1 MMTWR
6 PWHCSDCFCFKQQ
19 EVSIIF
25 SLRHRRKDCTGEV
38 KDFSSWVVD
47 VGIHYRD
54 TYFQVSEDI
63 WRKQQLFVRRA
74 RVIEQ
79 KAHIEQRASLSNGS
93 EISDRTRANH
103 PHHQMLMTEGRRAS
117 QKLTKRRGKIIIWL
131 PPTSTRTILSSGSHL
146 KIPQA
151 TRDRQIANYNS
162 ERRRNRGNERARS
175 YLRLSL
181 TSDSD
186 RANQWSISSVQVR
199 STLMLHRAHC
209 SNALD

>member
-1 MMTWR
+1 MRWR
-6 PWHCSDCFCFKQQ
+6 
-19 EVSIIF
+19 
-25 SLRHRRKDCTGEV
+25 T
-38 KDFSSWVVD
+38 FSSWVVD

-103 PHHQMLMTEGRRAS
+103 PHHQMLMTEDRRAS
-117 QKLTKRRGKIIIWL
+117 QKLTKGRKKIIIWL

-146 KIPQA
+146 K
-151 TRDRQIANYNS
+151 NS
-162 ERRRNRGNERARS
+162 TGNERETDKSLITIPNEDEIEATTVPGVICVFHWPVIAIGPIS
-175 YLRLSL
+175 EVFRLSRWEVL
-181 TSDSD
+181 LCYIV
-186 RANQWSISSVQVR
+186 RPARMR
-199 STLMLHRAHC
+199 STNYSSINKHRMKTRERETKKVLVNVMMD
-209 SNALD
+209 SLIV